1 MFKIGID
8 VGGTFTDFV
17 VVGASEPPRYFKT
30 HSTPHDPSEGVLS
43 GLREVADAY
52 DCTPEELLATTE
64 LLIHGTTVATNTLIE
79 RKGARVGLL
88 TTAGFRDLLEMREG
102 MKEDRYNLR
111 MPPVEPLVPRYLRLG
126 VPERVR
132 WNGEVATSLDETAVT
147 QALTALQQEGV
158 EALAVCLLFS
168 YLNPSHEQRIAEL
181 IRARFP
187 DMYLSLSHE
196 ILPQIKEFDRLS
208 TTVVNA
214 YVGPVF
220 GEYLRHLK
228 ERLTLLAPL
237 REVLIMQSNGGVA
250 PLDDARRLAVQA
262 ILSGPAGGVSG
273 AAFYGQQVGLSKVIG
288 FDMGG
293 TSTDISL
300 IDNGIPHLTTEKF
313 EAGWKIAVPMIDMQT
328 LGAGGGSIAQVD
340 AGGIL
345 HVGPQSAGADPGPA
359 CYGKGG
365 THATVTDANLVLG
378 FLDPEHFLAG
388 KARLDRHLAEQA
400 LHEHVA
406 TPLGFSTVE
415 AAYGVHQV
423 VSTTMAE
430 GIRLLSVKRGVDL
443 PRFCP
448 PRLRWCLGPA
458 RQQSG
463 TAFTDPHRPDSHCRS
478 SVVRLRHAQYRSA
491 VCLLPVLHCA
501 SRPGRS
507 GRRVRLHREH
517 SKPRGAPGCTPR
529 ASRTLPLKS
538 CCQPICVYL
547 DQVYE
552 VNVPIPD
559 LTQERAVLLQ
569 EWASNF
575 HTRYQELY
583 AYHQQEQ
590 EIRLVTLR
598 VTVLGRLPRVA
609 LPAQGPNGSPG
620 LAVKGRRGVS
630 RGVVR
635 GASLCHRQ
643 ALSWRRNSRASAPRS
658 AVYDDRCRSRRYRQ
672 GGPVRRH

>member
-17 VVGASEPPRYFKT
+17 VVRTNETPRYFKT
-30 HSTPHDPSEGVLS
+30 HSTPHDPSEGVLT
-43 GLREVADAY
+43 GLREVAAAY
-52 DCTPEELLATTE
+52 DCTSEELLASTA

-79 RKGARVGLL
+79 RKGAKVGLL

-111 MPPVEPLVPRYLRLG
+111 MPPVEPLVPRHLRLG

-132 WNGEVATSLDETAVT
+132 WNGDVATPLDEAAVAP
-147 QALTALQQEGV
+147 ALTALEQEGV
-158 EALAVCLLFS
+158 EALAVCCLFS
-168 YLNPSHEQRIAEL
+168 YLNPHHEQRIAEL
-181 IRARFP
+181 IRATFP

-220 GEYLRHLK
+220 GKYLRHLK
-228 ERLTLLAPL
+228 ERFARLAPL

-313 EAGWKIAVPMIDMQT
+313 EAGWKIAVPMLDMQT

-365 THATVTDANLVLG
+365 TQPTVTDANLVLG
-378 FLDPEHFLAG
+378 FLDPDNFLAG
-388 KARLDRHLAEQA
+388 KARLDRSLAEQA

-406 TPLGFSTVE
+406 TPLGFSTVQ

-423 VSTTMAE
+423 VSSTMAE
-430 GIRLLSVKRGVDL
+430 GIRLLSVKRGVD
-443 PRFCP
+443 PRDFALLAFGGASGLHVSRVARHLHIHTVLIP
-448 PRLRWCLGPA
+448 PAAPVLSAYGMLNTDLQYAFSRSYTSSLDQVEVAAVRTLTAALEAQGRDRL
-458 RQQSG
+458 
-463 TAFTDPHRPDSHCRS
+463 
-478 SVVRLRHAQYRSA
+478 HAQGISDNAIEVLLSA
-491 VCLLPVLHCA
+491 DM
-501 SRPGRS
+501 R
-507 GRRVRLHREH
+507 
-517 SKPRGAPGCTPR
+517 
-529 ASRTLPLKS
+529 
-538 CCQPICVYL
+538 YL

-552 VNVPIPD
+552 INVPIPA
-559 LTQERAVLLQ
+559 LSQERSALLH
-569 EWASNF
+569 EWAGNF

-583 AYHQQEQ
+583 AYHQQAQ

-598 VTVLGRLPRVA
+598 VTVLGRLPSVA
-609 LPAQGPNGSPG
+609 LPEGPNGHAA
-620 LAVKGRRGVS
+620 LALQGQRRVYL
-630 RGVVR
+630 
-635 GASLCHRQ
+635 GAWCE
-643 ALSWRRNSRASAPRS
+643 
-658 AVYDDRCRSRRYRQ
+658 V
-672 GGPVRRH
+672 PV